1 MPTLRQMACLVSF
14 TFCNN
19 ERMAVYKFITAQL
32 CITEK
37 NLNIMT
43 LKTFGNPAKIT
54 VAIFKSKKMAQIQ
67 INLSCV
73 EKKV

>member
-1 MPTLRQMACLVSF
+1 MQQW
-14 TFCNN
+14 
-19 ERMAVYKFITAQL
+19 KDG
-32 CITEK
+32 CIEIYNSPALYYRK

-54 VAIFKSKKMAQIQ
+54 VAIFKKQKMAQIQ